1 MSWPDLSVQLGPLRL
16 RNPVLTASGTAGFGR
31 ELAAF
36 FPLRELGAF
45 VTKGITLEPR
55 PGNPPLRLAE
65 TPAGLLNAVGLENP
79 GLEVFLAEELPWLR
93 DQDVPVIVNINGRTV
108 EEYALLAAR
117 LDGVPGIAGLEL
129 NISCPN
135 VKEGGLAFGA
145 DPRLAAEVTA
155 AVREATG
162 LPLIVKLTPNVRD
175 IAEVAAAVAAAGADA
190 VSLINTLL
198 GMEIDPYA
206 RRPVL
211 ANLTGG
217 LSGPAVRPIALR
229 MVWEVYRAVKIPIIG
244 MGGIASARDALAFIM
259 AGAGAVA
266 IGTAGLVDPG
276 IYRKV
281 IEGVAGYLLA
291 EGLPSVGALVGVAH
305 RVSEF

>member
-1 MSWPDLSVQLGPLRL
+1 MSVPDLTAKLGPLRL
-16 RNPVLTASGTAGFGR
+16 RNPVLAASGTAGFGR

-36 FPLRELGAF
+36 FPLRDLGAF

-55 PGNPPLRLAE
+55 PGNPPPRLAE

-79 GLEVFLAEELPWLR
+79 GVEAFLAEELPWLK

-108 EEYALLAAR
+108 EEYAALAAR
-117 LDGVPGIAGLEL
+117 LDGVPGVAGLEL

-155 AVREATG
+155 AVREATR

-175 IAEVAAAVAAAGADA
+175 IAEIAADVAAAGADA

-211 ANLTGG
+211 ANITGG

-229 MVWEVYRAVKIPIIG
+229 MVFEVYRAVAIPIVG
-244 MGGIASARDALAFIM
+244 MGGISSARDALAFIM
-259 AGAGAVA
+259 AGASAVA
-266 IGTAGLVDPG
+266 VGTAGMVDPG
-276 IYRKV
+276 VYGKV
-281 IEGVAGYLLA
+281 VEGIRDYLVG
-291 EGLPSVGALVGVAH
+291 EGLASVAELMGAAH
-305 RVSEF
+305 RI